1 MSKIVL
7 ITGSSKGIG
16 DAIATKYENV
26 GYKVIR
32 NGRTN
37 PGFPNFIEAD
47 ITDIGG
53 LNRIYSYIKETYGK
67 LDIII
72 NNAAW
77 TKFIDHNNI
86 QNLNELDMD
95 RMISTNIKAPFFLT
109 QKLHPLLTSNS
120 DIVNIASVAGTTAQ
134 GSNIMYCATKAALIN
149 MTKSLARALGPIK
162 VNSVSPGLT
171 LTDFVKFPGN
181 YIEEVINETPLN
193 KAGLPKD
200 IADVV
205 FSITEHMQHITG
217 QDFIVDGGKILNG

>member
-7 ITGSSKGIG
+7 VTGSSRGIG
-16 DAIATKYENV
+16 NAIATKYEDI

-32 NGRTN
+32 NGRSN
-37 PGFPNFIEAD
+37 PGFTNFIEAN
-47 ITDIGG
+47 INDIGG
-53 LNRIYSYIKETYGK
+53 INRIHSYIKEKYGK
-67 LDIII
+67 LDIIV

-77 TKFIDHNNI
+77 TKFIDHSNI
-86 QNLNELDMD
+86 KDLKELDID
-95 RMISTNIKAPFFLT
+95 KMINTNVKSPFFLI
-109 QKLHPLLTSNS
+109 QKLHPLLTPNSN
-120 DIVNIASVAGTTAQ
+120 IINIASVAGTTAQ

-181 YIEEVINETPLN
+181 YINDVINETPLN
-193 KAGLPKD
+193 KAGLPED
-200 IADVV
+200 VADVV
-205 FSITEHMQHITG
+205 FSITEHMEHITG

>member
-1 MSKIVL
+1 MSKVVL
-7 ITGSSKGIG
+7 VTGSSRGIG
-16 DAIATKYENV
+16 NAVATKYETA
-26 GYKVIR
+26 GYEVIR
-32 NGRTN
+32 NGRN
-37 PGFPNFIEAD
+37 NSGFSNFIEAD
-47 ITDIGG
+47 VNDVGG
-53 LNRIYSYIKETYGK
+53 INRIYSYIKEKYGK

-86 QNLNELDMD
+86 QGLKELDID
-95 RMISTNIKAPFFLT
+95 KMINTNVKAPFFLT
-109 QKLHPLLTSNS
+109 QKLHPLLTPNS

-193 KAGLPKD
+193 KAGIPED
-200 IADVV
+200 VADVV
-205 FSITEHMQHITG
+205 FSITEHMKHITG